1 MKHILITIS
10 VVVLVGCVELQQA
23 TPEAI
28 VSIHSA
34 VELGEDEIVKQ
45 HLDDGIDINLKDE
58 FGYSPLHKAVNSRH
72 LGMVDILVAEGADVN
87 TKNNY
92 ESTPLH
98 IAVSKHWG
106 TLSNY

>member
-1 MKHILITIS
+1 M
-10 VVVLVGCVELQQA
+10 
-23 TPEAI
+23 
-28 VSIHSA
+28 
-34 VELGEDEIVKQ
+34 KQ